1 MVLISFQD
9 LYKMHIFP
17 KFHECGSKI
26 VPAIPFWN
34 LNFKWAWQAQFLSHT
49 YKTLEKYVFY
59 IDLEMI
65 LVPFFDIPNQ
75 KPVIWKRL
83 NFLLYDRPPL
93 VWFHQNYTKGGLSGS
108 RKIGLFQITGFWL
121 GISKNGTNIISRS
134 I

>member
-1 MVLISFQD
+1 M
-9 LYKMHIFP
+9 
-17 KFHECGSKI
+17 
-26 VPAIPFWN
+26 
-34 LNFKWAWQAQFLSHT
+34 SHT
-49 YKTLEKYVFY
+49 DETLEKYVFY